1 VNGHVE
7 GPHITIPGVASFLSG
22 WSTSTKVRGLDAVPA
37 TDRPPATIVHLAWDT
52 MVGLGTA
59 LLGLAVWFA
68 WVWWRRRDVT
78 RARWFLRAASLAGA
92 ASLVTMWAGWTVTEV
107 GRQPYIVFGVL
118 RTDDAVTRAP
128 GIWVTFTVVVLIY
141 ALLTVATFLVLR
153 SMTRRWRLADEG
165 VEDQDVPYG
174 PARRL
179 DDEAGDALATR

>member
-1 VNGHVE
+1 
-7 GPHITIPGVASFLSG
+7 
-22 WSTSTKVRGLDAVPA
+22 
-37 TDRPPATIVHLAWDT
+37 
-52 MVGLGTA
+52 
-59 LLGLAVWFA
+59 
-68 WVWWRRRDVT
+68 
-78 RARWFLRAASLAGA
+78 
-92 ASLVTMWAGWTVTEV
+92 V